1 MWSRVFLLFLCPRVA
16 PALLHLYR
24 RCKFS
29 HFRNWNWKKLVNVIS
44 ELTRNNWN
52 YFRESVRFRMI
63 DFTGYFLL
71 TADPSGNCCVF
82 MFMFL
87 LRVPWGGAASRKL
100 LFTGIHENN
109 SKYPPCQFVS
119 VYRNIS
125 VLEEEGACWTCW
137 MLGSEAASCAAHV
150 TYQIPGLFTIMC
162 CVVISQ
168 SEASISGNWPMR
180 GLSKYFQNTM
190 MVRQGLTSVG
200 WPCLLIYLGLSFN

>member
-87 LRVPWGGAASRKL
+87 LRVPWGGRGFKKA
-100 LFTGIHENN
+100 I
-109 SKYPPCQFVS
+109 
-119 VYRNIS
+119 VYRNPWEQLKIS
-125 VLEEEGACWTCW
+125 SMSVCQCLQKHICFGGGGC
-137 MLGSEAASCAAHV
+137 MLNMLDAGERS
-150 TYQIPGLFTIMC
+150 
-162 CVVISQ
+162 
-168 SEASISGNWPMR
+168 
-180 GLSKYFQNTM
+180 
-190 MVRQGLTSVG
+190 
-200 WPCLLIYLGLSFN
+200 CLLCRPRHLSDPRLVYNNVLCCHQPIRVQNRR

>member
-1 MWSRVFLLFLCPRVA
+1 MWSRVFLLFQCPRVA

-29 HFRNWNWKKLVNVIS
+29 HFRNWNWKNLWMLFLSSQETIETIFVNPLDS
-44 ELTRNNWN
+44 GWLTSLDI
-52 YFRESVRFRMI
+52 FSSQLTPREIVV
-63 DFTGYFLL
+63 FLCL
-71 TADPSGNCCVF
+71 CF
-82 MFMFL
+82 YWEFL
-87 LRVPWGGAASRKL
+87 EGGAASRKL

-137 MLGSEAASCAAHV
+137 ILGSEAASCAAHV

-180 GLSKYFQNTM
+180 GLSKCFQNTM